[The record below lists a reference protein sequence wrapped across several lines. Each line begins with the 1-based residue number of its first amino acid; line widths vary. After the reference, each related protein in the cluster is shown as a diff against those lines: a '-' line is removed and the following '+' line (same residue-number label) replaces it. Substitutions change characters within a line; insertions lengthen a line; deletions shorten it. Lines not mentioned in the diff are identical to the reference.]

1 MKRSSLVLAGGVLV
15 LGFFLVGSVLAV
27 RLAVVP
33 TLTRSAVASGDPG
46 SLAVDVAGLPGSVRP
61 LGPGET
67 VTLDL
72 GTVRS
77 LETSGSW
84 RVTLVPG
91 APGHATLRAPQASSF
106 ALRVSGGPD
115 ALHFE
120 LSDRS
125 DFPGTW
131 SGGGQAVL
139 EISAPDL
146 KKVAASGTSAFA
158 LEGLKTDRF
167 EVDLSGAS
175 SVSGSGT
182 VGYLVLALSGAS
194 SVDLDRVQA
203 QTARIE
209 GSGAG
214 AVTVHS
220 AGGTV
225 EGELSGAVNLRVTG
239 TPSSV
244 RVDTS
249 GMAAVT
255 RS

>member
-115 ALHFE
+115 A
-120 LSDRS
+120 
-125 DFPGTW
+125 
-131 SGGGQAVL
+131 VL
-139 EISAPDL
+139 ESSAPDL